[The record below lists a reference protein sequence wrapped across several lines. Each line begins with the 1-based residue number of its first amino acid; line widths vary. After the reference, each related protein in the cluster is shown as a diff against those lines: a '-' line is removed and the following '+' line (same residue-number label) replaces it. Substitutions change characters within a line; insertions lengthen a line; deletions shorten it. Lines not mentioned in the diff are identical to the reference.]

1 MIREEQNM
9 NNQDE
14 YQELDL
20 ESIMREFHDPS
31 KDFPPQETED
41 VPQAGEEAPDEVSG
55 KAPDETSAHEDTA
68 DVDDVLPAT
77 EEQAPEKPEAEE
89 PISESGKEE
98 SVEDASPEED
108 AGEASDADSS
118 ATVRIDDL
126 SDARTAGDT
135 AESAP
140 EESAA
145 ADDSDH
151 TESLSDQPKRE
162 PIPFSPRERLRELKA
177 KLIAGPEK
185 RYYELEEIG
194 VGRLQIAIVLNFV
207 LVVLCA
213 FGAVLYAMG
222 AVPGNRMRL
231 LAFSQ
236 VLAMLISAML
246 GSHALL
252 DGLGEIFHGRFS
264 LNTLMALTFLA
275 CCADGVYCLMEL
287 RIPCCAAFCLEMTMA
302 LWARYHRR
310 STEMAQMDTLRKAV
324 TLNSVVKSPDYYN
337 KKPGILRGQGDVE
350 DFMDTYSK
358 SSGPE
363 KLQCVYAFVSLI
375 VCLGISTLAGLL
387 HGPSMAIQILSTS
400 LLVAVPASFFV
411 SLTRPAAL
419 LERRLHMV
427 GSLICGWSG
436 VKKLC
441 GKAVIPLRDEDLFP
455 EGSAKLNGVK
465 YYGKHTPDE
474 IVSLTFSLISQAG
487 GGLVSVFRTLL
498 ASRGGT
504 EYPVEEFRNYGG
516 GGIGGIIQ
524 GTPVL
529 LGTLDFMQDMDILI
543 PDGTMVNQA
552 VYAAIDG
559 ELSAVVAI
567 SYAKMRSSAAGLVSL
582 TGCRRLTP
590 VMLTQDFML
599 TESFLR
605 SKFSVR
611 TRKMIFPDQ
620 QTRDA
625 LSSIAA
631 DPEADVLA
639 LTTRQD
645 LASYIYVVTGS
656 GALQIASRLGTAIHL
671 LGGILGML
679 IMLVIAYLGSAQLL
693 TPINIF
699 LYQLV
704 WMVPGLLITE
714 WTRSV

>member
-1 MIREEQNM
+1 MD
-9 NNQDE
+9 NQDE
-14 YQELDL
+14 LQELDL
-20 ESIMREFHDPS
+20 EAIMREFHDPS
-31 KDFPPQETED
+31 KDLPP
-41 VPQAGEEAPDEVSG
+41 EE
-55 KAPDETSAHEDTA
+55 
-68 DVDDVLPAT
+68 
-77 EEQAPEKPEAEE
+77 PEAEE
-89 PISESGKEE
+89 STEAAEE
-98 SVEDASPEED
+98 APAEALADAGAEDVPAAPEVPEDETPVPDSMEELDIGQISPEED
-108 AGEASDADSS
+108 AGEEAAADPT
-118 ATVRIDDL
+118 ATVRIDDI
-126 SDARTAGDT
+126 SDVHAEAAEDSAAGEEPA
-135 AESAP
+135 AEDGSENP
-140 EESAA
+140 EESPA
-145 ADDSDH
+145 
-151 TESLSDQPKRE
+151 QPEKE
-162 PIPFSPRERLRELKA
+162 PIPFSPRAHLRELKT

-194 VGRLQIAIVLNFV
+194 IGKLQIAILLNLA
-207 LVVLCA
+207 LVALCA
-213 FGAVLYAMG
+213 LGAVLYAMG
-222 AVPGNRMRL
+222 AVPGNRMRF

-236 VLAMLISAML
+236 VLAMLISALL
-246 GSHALL
+246 GSNALL
-252 DGLGEIFHGRFS
+252 DGLGDIFHGKFT

-275 CCADGVYCLMEL
+275 CCADAVYCLIEL

-324 TLNSVVKSPDYYN
+324 NLGSIVKSPDYYN
-337 KKPGILRGQGDVE
+337 KRPGILRGQGDVE
-350 DFMDTYSK
+350 DFMDTYNK

-363 KLQCVYAFVSLI
+363 KLQCVYAFISLI
-375 VCLGISTLAGLL
+375 ASLGISTLAGLL
-387 HGPSMAIQILSTS
+387 HGPSMAVQILSTS

-427 GSLICGWSG
+427 GSVICGWQG

-465 YYGKHTPDE
+465 FYGEHTPDE
-474 IVSLTFSLISQAG
+474 IVSFTTSLIVEAG
-487 GGLVSVFRTLL
+487 GGLVNVFRTLL
-498 ASRGGT
+498 TSRGGR
-504 EYPVEEFRNYGG
+504 EYPVEEFRNYGS

-524 GTPVL
+524 GEPVL
-529 LGTLDFMQDMDILI
+529 LGTLDFMQDMGVHI

-582 TGCRRLTP
+582 TVSRRLTP
-590 VMLTQDFML
+590 VMLTRDFML

-605 SKFSVR
+605 SKFSVS
-611 TRKMIFPDQ
+611 TRRMVFPDQ
-620 QTRDA
+620 QTRDTLTA
-625 LSSIAA
+625 IQA

-645 LASYIYVVTGS
+645 LASYIYTITGS
-656 GALQIASRLGTAIHL
+656 GALRTASRLGATVHL
-671 LGGILGML
+671 LGGIVGIA
-679 IMLVIAYLGSAQLL
+679 IMLVIAYLGSTQLL
-693 TPINIF
+693 TPINIL

>member
-1 MIREEQNM
+1 MD
-9 NNQDE
+9 NQDE
-14 YQELDL
+14 LQELDL
-20 ESIMREFHDPS
+20 EAIMREFHDPS
-31 KDFPPQETED
+31 KD
-41 VPQAGEEAPDEVSG
+41 
-55 KAPDETSAHEDTA
+55 
-68 DVDDVLPAT
+68 LP
-77 EEQAPEKPEAEE
+77 PEKPEAEE
-89 PISESGKEE
+89 STEAVEE
-98 SVEDASPEED
+98 APAEALADAGAEDVPAAPEVPEDETPVPDSMEELDIGQILPEED
-108 AGEASDADSS
+108 AGEEAAADPT
-118 ATVRIDDL
+118 ATVRIDDI
-126 SDARTAGDT
+126 SDVHAEAAEDSAAGEEPA
-135 AESAP
+135 AEDGSENP
-140 EESAA
+140 EEPPA
-145 ADDSDH
+145 
-151 TESLSDQPKRE
+151 QPEKE
-162 PIPFSPRERLRELKA
+162 PIPFSPRAHLRELKT

-194 VGRLQIAIVLNFV
+194 IGKLQIAILLNLA
-207 LVVLCA
+207 LVALCA
-213 FGAVLYAMG
+213 LGAVLYAMG
-222 AVPGNRMRL
+222 AVPGNRMRF

-236 VLAMLISAML
+236 VLAMLISALL
-246 GSHALL
+246 GSNALL
-252 DGLGEIFHGRFS
+252 DGLGDIFHGKFT

-275 CCADGVYCLMEL
+275 CCADAVYCLIEL

-324 TLNSVVKSPDYYN
+324 NLGSIVKSPDYYN
-337 KKPGILRGQGDVE
+337 KRPGILRGQGDVE
-350 DFMDTYSK
+350 DFMDTYNK

-363 KLQCVYAFVSLI
+363 KLQCVYAFISLI
-375 VCLGISTLAGLL
+375 ASLGISTLAGLL
-387 HGPSMAIQILSTS
+387 HGPSMAVQILSTS

-427 GSLICGWSG
+427 GSVICGWQG

-465 YYGKHTPDE
+465 FYGEHTPDE
-474 IVSLTFSLISQAG
+474 IVSFTTSLIVEAG
-487 GGLVSVFRTLL
+487 GGLVNVFRTLL
-498 ASRGGT
+498 TSRGGR
-504 EYPVEEFRNYGG
+504 EYPVEEFRNYGS

-524 GTPVL
+524 GEPVL
-529 LGTLDFMQDMDILI
+529 LGTLDFMQDMGVHI

-582 TGCRRLTP
+582 TVSRRLTP
-590 VMLTQDFML
+590 VMLTRDFML

-605 SKFSVR
+605 SKFSVS
-611 TRKMIFPDQ
+611 TRRMVFPDQ
-620 QTRDA
+620 QTRDTLTA
-625 LSSIAA
+625 IQA

-645 LASYIYVVTGS
+645 LASYIYTITGS
-656 GALQIASRLGTAIHL
+656 GALRTASRLGATVHL
-671 LGGILGML
+671 LGGIVGIA
-679 IMLVIAYLGSAQLL
+679 IMLVIAYLGSTQLL
-693 TPINIF
+693 TPINIL

>member
-1 MIREEQNM
+1 MTREGKNM
-9 NNQDE
+9 DNQDE
-14 YQELDL
+14 LQELDL
-20 ESIMREFHDPS
+20 EAIMREFHDPS
-31 KDFPPQETED
+31 KDRPPEEPEASESTEAAEEAPAEALADAGAED
-41 VPQAGEEAPDEVSG
+41 VPAAPEV
-55 KAPDETSAHEDTA
+55 PEDETPVPDSM
-68 DVDDVLPAT
+68 
-77 EEQAPEKPEAEE
+77 EELDIGQ
-89 PISESGKEE
+89 I
-98 SVEDASPEED
+98 SPEED
-108 AGEASDADSS
+108 AGEEAAADPT
-118 ATVRIDDL
+118 ATVRIDDI
-126 SDARTAGDT
+126 SDVHAEAAEDSAAGEEPA
-135 AESAP
+135 AEDGSENP
-140 EESAA
+140 EEPPA
-145 ADDSDH
+145 
-151 TESLSDQPKRE
+151 QPEKE
-162 PIPFSPRERLRELKA
+162 PIPFSPRAHLRELKT

-185 RYYELEEIG
+185 RYYELEEVGIG
-194 VGRLQIAIVLNFV
+194 KLQIAILLNLA
-207 LVVLCA
+207 LVALCA
-213 FGAVLYAMG
+213 LGAVLYAMG
-222 AVPGNRMRL
+222 AVPGNRMRF

-236 VLAMLISAML
+236 VLAMLISALL
-246 GSHALL
+246 GSNALL
-252 DGLGEIFHGRFS
+252 DGLSDIFHGKFT

-275 CCADGVYCLMEL
+275 CCADAVYCLMEL

-324 TLNSVVKSPDYYN
+324 NLGSIVKSPDYY
-337 KKPGILRGQGDVE
+337 KKRPGILRGQGDVE
-350 DFMDTYSK
+350 DFMDTYNK

-363 KLQCVYAFVSLI
+363 KLQCVYAFISLI
-375 VCLGISTLAGLL
+375 ASLGISTLAGLL
-387 HGPSMAIQILSTS
+387 HGPSMAVQILSTS

-427 GSLICGWSG
+427 GSVICGWQG

-465 YYGKHTPDE
+465 FYGEHTPDE
-474 IVSLTFSLISQAG
+474 IVSFTTSLIVEAG
-487 GGLVSVFRTLL
+487 GGLVNVFRTLL
-498 ASRGGT
+498 TSRGGR
-504 EYPVEEFRNYGG
+504 EYPVEEFRNYGS

-524 GTPVL
+524 GEPVL
-529 LGTLDFMQDMDILI
+529 LGTLDFMQDMGVHI

-582 TGCRRLTP
+582 TVSRRLTP
-590 VMLTQDFML
+590 VMLTRDFML

-605 SKFSVR
+605 SKFSVS
-611 TRKMIFPDQ
+611 TRRMVFPDQ
-620 QTRDA
+620 QTRDTLTA
-625 LSSIAA
+625 IQA

-645 LASYIYVVTGS
+645 LASYIYTITGS
-656 GALQIASRLGTAIHL
+656 GALRTASRLGATVHL
-671 LGGILGML
+671 LGGIVGIA
-679 IMLVIAYLGSAQLL
+679 IMLVIAYLGSTQLL
-693 TPINIF
+693 TPINIL

>member
-1 MIREEQNM
+1 MD
-9 NNQDE
+9 NQDE
-14 YQELDL
+14 LQELDL
-20 ESIMREFHDPS
+20 EAIMREFHDPS
-31 KDFPPQETED
+31 KDLPP
-41 VPQAGEEAPDEVSG
+41 EE
-55 KAPDETSAHEDTA
+55 
-68 DVDDVLPAT
+68 
-77 EEQAPEKPEAEE
+77 PEAEE
-89 PISESGKEE
+89 STEAAEE
-98 SVEDASPEED
+98 APAEALADAGAEDVPAAPEVPEDETPVPDSMEELDIGQIFPEED
-108 AGEASDADSS
+108 AGEEAAADPT
-118 ATVRIDDL
+118 ATVRIDDI
-126 SDARTAGDT
+126 SDVHAEAAEDSAAGEEPA
-135 AESAP
+135 AEDGSENP
-140 EESAA
+140 EEPPA
-145 ADDSDH
+145 
-151 TESLSDQPKRE
+151 QPEKE
-162 PIPFSPRERLRELKA
+162 PIPFSPRAHLRELKT

-185 RYYELEEIG
+185 RYYELEEVGIG
-194 VGRLQIAIVLNFV
+194 KLQIAILLNLA
-207 LVVLCA
+207 LVALCA
-213 FGAVLYAMG
+213 LGAVLYAMG
-222 AVPGNRMRL
+222 AVPGNRMRF

-236 VLAMLISAML
+236 VLAMLISALL
-246 GSHALL
+246 GSNALL
-252 DGLGEIFHGRFS
+252 DGLGDIFHGKFT

-275 CCADGVYCLMEL
+275 CCADAVYCLIEL

-324 TLNSVVKSPDYYN
+324 NLGSIVKSPDYYN
-337 KKPGILRGQGDVE
+337 KRPGILRGQGDVE
-350 DFMDTYSK
+350 DFMDTYNK

-363 KLQCVYAFVSLI
+363 KLQCVYAFISLI
-375 VCLGISTLAGLL
+375 ASLGISTLAGLL
-387 HGPSMAIQILSTS
+387 HGPSMAVQILSTS

-427 GSLICGWSG
+427 GSVICGWQG

-465 YYGKHTPDE
+465 FYGEHTPDE
-474 IVSLTFSLISQAG
+474 IVSFTTSLIVEAG
-487 GGLVSVFRTLL
+487 GGLVNVFRTLL
-498 ASRGGT
+498 TSRGGR
-504 EYPVEEFRNYGG
+504 EYPVEEFRNYGS

-524 GTPVL
+524 GEPVL
-529 LGTLDFMQDMDILI
+529 LGTLDFMQDMGVHI

-582 TGCRRLTP
+582 TVSRRLTP
-590 VMLTQDFML
+590 VMLTRDFML

-605 SKFSVR
+605 SKFSVS
-611 TRKMIFPDQ
+611 TRRMVFPDQ
-620 QTRDA
+620 QTRDTLTA
-625 LSSIAA
+625 IQA

-645 LASYIYVVTGS
+645 LASYIYTITGS
-656 GALQIASRLGTAIHL
+656 GALRTASRLGATVHL
-671 LGGILGML
+671 LGGIVGIA
-679 IMLVIAYLGSAQLL
+679 IMLVIAYLGSTQLL
-693 TPINIF
+693 TPINIL

>member
-1 MIREEQNM
+1 MD
-9 NNQDE
+9 NQDE
-14 YQELDL
+14 LQELDL
-20 ESIMREFHDPS
+20 EAIMREFHDPS
-31 KDFPPQETED
+31 KDLPPEEPEMAPED
-41 VPQAGEEAPDEVSG
+41 GEEAAEEAPAEAPEDTEPADIPAITEEPEDETPVPDSMEELNIG
-55 KAPDETSAHEDTA
+55 QIFLEEDTGEDAAPD
-68 DVDDVLPAT
+68 PA
-77 EEQAPEKPEAEE
+77 
-89 PISESGKEE
+89 
-98 SVEDASPEED
+98 
-108 AGEASDADSS
+108 
-118 ATVRIDDL
+118 ATVRIDEL
-126 SDARTAGDT
+126 SDTL
-135 AESAP
+135 
-140 EESAA
+140 EESTADAA
-145 ADDSDH
+145 ENGLEEPAAEDGSED
-151 TESLSDQPKRE
+151 TEETSAQPEKE
-162 PIPFSPRERLRELKA
+162 PIPFSPRARLRELKT

-185 RYYELEEIG
+185 RYYELEELG
-194 VGRLQIAIVLNFV
+194 VGKLQIAILLNLA
-207 LVVLCA
+207 LVALCA
-213 FGAVLYAMG
+213 GGAVLYAMG
-222 AVPGNRMRL
+222 AVPGNRMRF

-236 VLAMLISAML
+236 VLAMLVSALL
-246 GSHALL
+246 GSNALL
-252 DGLGEIFHGRFS
+252 DGLGDIFHGKFT
-264 LNTLMALTFLA
+264 LNTLMALTFFA
-275 CCADGVYCLMEL
+275 CCADAVYCLMEL

-324 TLNSVVKSPDYYN
+324 NLGSIVKSPDYYN
-337 KKPGILRGQGDVE
+337 KRPGILRGQGDVE
-350 DFMDTYSK
+350 DFMDTYNK

-363 KLQCVYAFVSLI
+363 KLQCVYAFISLI
-375 VCLGISTLAGLL
+375 ASLGISTLAGLL
-387 HGPSMAIQILSTS
+387 HGPSMAVQILSTS
-400 LLVAVPASFFV
+400 LLVAVPASFFI

-427 GSLICGWSG
+427 GSVICGWQG

-465 YYGKHTPDE
+465 FYGERTPDE
-474 IVSLTFSLISQAG
+474 IVSFTTSLIVEAG
-487 GGLVSVFRTLL
+487 GGLVNVFRTLL
-498 ASRGGT
+498 ASRGGR
-504 EYPVEEFRNYGG
+504 EYPVEEFRNYGD

-524 GTPVL
+524 GEPVL
-529 LGTLDFMQDMDILI
+529 LGTLDFMQDMGVHI

-590 VMLTQDFML
+590 VMLTRDFML

-611 TRKMIFPDQ
+611 TRKMVFPDQ

-625 LSSIAA
+625 LAAIQA

-645 LASYIYVVTGS
+645 LASYIYAITGS
-656 GALQIASRLGTAIHL
+656 SALRTASRLGVAIHL
-671 LGGILGML
+671 LGGIVGIA
-679 IMLVIAYLGSAQLL
+679 IMLVIAYLGSTQLL
-693 TPINIF
+693 TPINIL

-704 WMVPGLLITE
+704 WMIPGLLITE

>member
-1 MIREEQNM
+1 MD
-9 NNQDE
+9 NQDE
-14 YQELDL
+14 LQELDL
-20 ESIMREFHDPS
+20 EAIMREFHDPS
-31 KDFPPQETED
+31 KD
-41 VPQAGEEAPDEVSG
+41 
-55 KAPDETSAHEDTA
+55 
-68 DVDDVLPAT
+68 LP
-77 EEQAPEKPEAEE
+77 PEKPEAEE
-89 PISESGKEE
+89 STEAAEE
-98 SVEDASPEED
+98 APAEALADAGAEDVPAAPEVPEDETPVPDSMEELDIGQILPEED
-108 AGEASDADSS
+108 AGEEAAADPT
-118 ATVRIDDL
+118 ATVRIDDI
-126 SDARTAGDT
+126 SDVHAEAAEDSAAGEEPA
-135 AESAP
+135 AEDGSENP
-140 EESAA
+140 EEPPA
-145 ADDSDH
+145 
-151 TESLSDQPKRE
+151 QPEKE
-162 PIPFSPRERLRELKA
+162 PIPFSPRAHLRELKT

-194 VGRLQIAIVLNFV
+194 IGKLQIAILLNLA
-207 LVVLCA
+207 LVALCA
-213 FGAVLYAMG
+213 LGAVLYAMG
-222 AVPGNRMRL
+222 AVPGNRMRF

-236 VLAMLISAML
+236 VLAMLISALL
-246 GSHALL
+246 GSNALL
-252 DGLGEIFHGRFS
+252 DGLGDIFHGKFT

-275 CCADGVYCLMEL
+275 CCADAVYCLIEL

-324 TLNSVVKSPDYYN
+324 NLGSIVKSPDYYN
-337 KKPGILRGQGDVE
+337 KRPGILRGQGDVE
-350 DFMDTYSK
+350 DFMDTYNK

-363 KLQCVYAFVSLI
+363 KLQCVYAFISLI
-375 VCLGISTLAGLL
+375 ASLGISTLAGLL
-387 HGPSMAIQILSTS
+387 HGPSMAVQILSTS

-427 GSLICGWSG
+427 GSVICGWQG

-465 YYGKHTPDE
+465 FYGEHTPDE
-474 IVSLTFSLISQAG
+474 IVSFTTSLIVEAG
-487 GGLVSVFRTLL
+487 GGLVNVFRTLL
-498 ASRGGT
+498 TSRGGR
-504 EYPVEEFRNYGG
+504 EYPVEEFRNYGS

-524 GTPVL
+524 GEPVL
-529 LGTLDFMQDMDILI
+529 LGTLDFMQDMGVHI

-582 TGCRRLTP
+582 TVSRRLTP
-590 VMLTQDFML
+590 VMLTRDFML

-605 SKFSVR
+605 SKFSVS
-611 TRKMIFPDQ
+611 TRRMVFPDQ
-620 QTRDA
+620 QTRDTLTA
-625 LSSIAA
+625 IQA

-645 LASYIYVVTGS
+645 LASYIYTITGS
-656 GALQIASRLGTAIHL
+656 GALRTASRLGATVHL
-671 LGGILGML
+671 LGGIVGIA
-679 IMLVIAYLGSAQLL
+679 IMLVIAYLGSTQLL
-693 TPINIF
+693 TPINIL

>member
-1 MIREEQNM
+1 MD
-9 NNQDE
+9 NQDE
-14 YQELDL
+14 LQELDL
-20 ESIMREFHDPS
+20 EAIMREFHDPS
-31 KDFPPQETED
+31 KD
-41 VPQAGEEAPDEVSG
+41 
-55 KAPDETSAHEDTA
+55 
-68 DVDDVLPAT
+68 LP
-77 EEQAPEKPEAEE
+77 PEKPEAEE
-89 PISESGKEE
+89 STEAAEE
-98 SVEDASPEED
+98 APAEALADAGAEDVPAAPEVPEDETPVPDSMEELDIGQISPEED
-108 AGEASDADSS
+108 AGEEAAADPT
-118 ATVRIDDL
+118 ATVRIDDI
-126 SDARTAGDT
+126 SDVHAEAAEDSAAGEEPA
-135 AESAP
+135 AEDGSENP
-140 EESAA
+140 EESPA
-145 ADDSDH
+145 
-151 TESLSDQPKRE
+151 QPEKE
-162 PIPFSPRERLRELKA
+162 PIPFSPRARLRELKT

-194 VGRLQIAIVLNFV
+194 IGKLQIAILLNLA
-207 LVVLCA
+207 LVALCA
-213 FGAVLYAMG
+213 LGAVLYAMG
-222 AVPGNRMRL
+222 AVPGNRMRF

-236 VLAMLISAML
+236 VLAMLISALL
-246 GSHALL
+246 GSNALL
-252 DGLGEIFHGRFS
+252 DGLGDIFHGKFT

-275 CCADGVYCLMEL
+275 CCADAVYCLMEL

-324 TLNSVVKSPDYYN
+324 NLGSIVKSPDYY
-337 KKPGILRGQGDVE
+337 KKRPGILRGQGDVE
-350 DFMDTYSK
+350 DFMDTYNK

-363 KLQCVYAFVSLI
+363 KLQCVYAFISLI
-375 VCLGISTLAGLL
+375 ASLGISTLAGLL
-387 HGPSMAIQILSTS
+387 HGPSMAVQILSTS

-427 GSLICGWSG
+427 GSVICGWQG

-465 YYGKHTPDE
+465 FYGEHTPDE
-474 IVSLTFSLISQAG
+474 IVSFTTSLIVEAG
-487 GGLVSVFRTLL
+487 GGLVNVFRTLL
-498 ASRGGT
+498 TSRGGR
-504 EYPVEEFRNYGG
+504 EYPVEEFRNYGS

-524 GTPVL
+524 GEPVL
-529 LGTLDFMQDMDILI
+529 LGTLDFMQDMGVHI

-582 TGCRRLTP
+582 TVSRRLTP
-590 VMLTQDFML
+590 VMLTRDFML

-605 SKFSVR
+605 SKFSVS
-611 TRKMIFPDQ
+611 TRRMVFPDQ
-620 QTRDA
+620 QTRDTLTA
-625 LSSIAA
+625 IQA

-645 LASYIYVVTGS
+645 LASYIYTITGS
-656 GALQIASRLGTAIHL
+656 GALRTASRLGATVHL
-671 LGGILGML
+671 LGGIVGIA
-679 IMLVIAYLGSAQLL
+679 IMLVIAYLGSTQLL
-693 TPINIF
+693 TPINIL

>member
-1 MIREEQNM
+1 MD
-9 NNQDE
+9 NQDE
-14 YQELDL
+14 LQELDL
-20 ESIMREFHDPS
+20 EAIMREFHDPS
-31 KDFPPQETED
+31 KDLPP
-41 VPQAGEEAPDEVSG
+41 EE
-55 KAPDETSAHEDTA
+55 
-68 DVDDVLPAT
+68 
-77 EEQAPEKPEAEE
+77 PEAEE
-89 PISESGKEE
+89 STEAAEE
-98 SVEDASPEED
+98 APAEALADAGAEDVPAAPEVPEDETPVPDSMEELDIGQIFPEED
-108 AGEASDADSS
+108 AGEEAAADPT
-118 ATVRIDDL
+118 ATVRIDDI
-126 SDARTAGDT
+126 SDVHAEAAEDSAAGEEPA
-135 AESAP
+135 AEDGSENP
-140 EESAA
+140 EESPA
-145 ADDSDH
+145 
-151 TESLSDQPKRE
+151 QPEKE
-162 PIPFSPRERLRELKA
+162 PIPFSPRARLRELKT

-194 VGRLQIAIVLNFV
+194 IGKLQIAILLNLA
-207 LVVLCA
+207 LVALCA
-213 FGAVLYAMG
+213 LGAVLYAMG
-222 AVPGNRMRL
+222 AVPGNRMRF

-236 VLAMLISAML
+236 VLAMLISALL
-246 GSHALL
+246 GSNALL
-252 DGLGEIFHGRFS
+252 DGLGDIFHGKFT

-275 CCADGVYCLMEL
+275 CCADAVYCLMEL

-324 TLNSVVKSPDYYN
+324 NLGSIVKSPDYY
-337 KKPGILRGQGDVE
+337 KKRPGILRGQGDVE
-350 DFMDTYSK
+350 DFMDTYNK

-363 KLQCVYAFVSLI
+363 KLQCVYAFISLI
-375 VCLGISTLAGLL
+375 ASLGISTLAGLL
-387 HGPSMAIQILSTS
+387 HGPSMAVQILSTS

-427 GSLICGWSG
+427 GSVICGWQG

-465 YYGKHTPDE
+465 FYGEHTPDE
-474 IVSLTFSLISQAG
+474 IVSFTTSLIVEAG
-487 GGLVSVFRTLL
+487 GGLVNVFRTLL
-498 ASRGGT
+498 TSRGGR
-504 EYPVEEFRNYGG
+504 EYPVEEFRNYGS

-524 GTPVL
+524 GEPVL
-529 LGTLDFMQDMDILI
+529 LGTLDFMQDMGVHI

-582 TGCRRLTP
+582 TVSRRLTP
-590 VMLTQDFML
+590 VMLTRDFML

-605 SKFSVR
+605 SKFSVS
-611 TRKMIFPDQ
+611 TRRMVFPDQ
-620 QTRDA
+620 QTRDTLTA
-625 LSSIAA
+625 IQA

-645 LASYIYVVTGS
+645 LASYIYTITGS
-656 GALQIASRLGTAIHL
+656 GALRTASRLGATVHL
-671 LGGILGML
+671 LGGIVGIA
-679 IMLVIAYLGSAQLL
+679 IMLVIAYLGSTQLL
-693 TPINIF
+693 TPINIL

>member
-1 MIREEQNM
+1 MTREGKNM
-9 NNQDE
+9 DNQDE
-14 YQELDL
+14 LQELDL
-20 ESIMREFHDPS
+20 EAIMREFHDPS
-31 KDFPPQETED
+31 KDLPPEEPEAAESTEAAEEAPAEALADAGAED
-41 VPQAGEEAPDEVSG
+41 VPAAPEV
-55 KAPDETSAHEDTA
+55 PEDETPVPDSM
-68 DVDDVLPAT
+68 
-77 EEQAPEKPEAEE
+77 EELDIGQ
-89 PISESGKEE
+89 IF
-98 SVEDASPEED
+98 PEED
-108 AGEASDADSS
+108 AGEEAAADPT
-118 ATVRIDDL
+118 ATVRIDDI
-126 SDARTAGDT
+126 SDVHAEAAEDSAAGEEPA
-135 AESAP
+135 AEDGSENP
-140 EESAA
+140 EEPPA
-145 ADDSDH
+145 
-151 TESLSDQPKRE
+151 QPEKE
-162 PIPFSPRERLRELKA
+162 PIPFSPRAHLRELKT

-194 VGRLQIAIVLNFV
+194 IGKLQIAILLNLA
-207 LVVLCA
+207 LVALCA
-213 FGAVLYAMG
+213 LGAVLYAMG
-222 AVPGNRMRL
+222 AVPGNRMRF

-236 VLAMLISAML
+236 VLAMLISALL
-246 GSHALL
+246 GSNALL
-252 DGLGEIFHGRFS
+252 DGLGDIFHGKFT

-275 CCADGVYCLMEL
+275 CCADAVYCLMEL

-324 TLNSVVKSPDYYN
+324 NLGSIVKSPDYY
-337 KKPGILRGQGDVE
+337 KKRPGILRGQGDVE
-350 DFMDTYSK
+350 DFMDTYNK

-363 KLQCVYAFVSLI
+363 KLQCVYAFISLI
-375 VCLGISTLAGLL
+375 ASLGISTLAGLL
-387 HGPSMAIQILSTS
+387 HGPSMAVQILSTS

-427 GSLICGWSG
+427 GSVICGWQG

-465 YYGKHTPDE
+465 FYGEHTPDE
-474 IVSLTFSLISQAG
+474 IVSFTTSLIVEAG
-487 GGLVSVFRTLL
+487 GGLVNVFRTLL
-498 ASRGGT
+498 TSRGGR
-504 EYPVEEFRNYGG
+504 EYPVEEFRNYGS

-524 GTPVL
+524 GEPVL
-529 LGTLDFMQDMDILI
+529 LGTLDFMQDMGVHV

-582 TGCRRLTP
+582 SGCRRLTP
-590 VMLTQDFML
+590 VMLTRDFML
-599 TESFLR
+599 TETFLR
-605 SKFSVR
+605 SKFSVN
-611 TRKMIFPDQ
+611 TRKMVFPDQ

-625 LSSIAA
+625 LGAVSA

-645 LASYIYVVTGS
+645 LAAFVYAVTGS
-656 GALQIASRLGTAIHL
+656 GSLRTASRLGVAIHL
-671 LGGILGML
+671 LGGIVGLV
-679 IMLVIAYLGSAQLL
+679 IMAAIAYLGSTQLL

-704 WMVPGLLITE
+704 WMIPGLLITE

>member
-1 MIREEQNM
+1 MD
-9 NNQDE
+9 NQDE
-14 YQELDL
+14 LQELDL
-20 ESIMREFHDPS
+20 EAIMREFHDPS
-31 KDFPPQETED
+31 KD
-41 VPQAGEEAPDEVSG
+41 
-55 KAPDETSAHEDTA
+55 
-68 DVDDVLPAT
+68 LP
-77 EEQAPEKPEAEE
+77 PEKPEAEE
-89 PISESGKEE
+89 STEAAEEAPAEALADAGAEDVPAAPEVPEDETPVPDSMKEL
-98 SVEDASPEED
+98 DIGQISPEED
-108 AGEASDADSS
+108 AGEEAAADPT
-118 ATVRIDDL
+118 ATVRIDDI
-126 SDARTAGDT
+126 SDVHAEAAEDSAAGEEPA
-135 AESAP
+135 AEDGSENP
-140 EESAA
+140 EEPPA
-145 ADDSDH
+145 
-151 TESLSDQPKRE
+151 QPEKE
-162 PIPFSPRERLRELKA
+162 PIPFSPRAHLRELKT

-194 VGRLQIAIVLNFV
+194 IGKLQIAILLNLA
-207 LVVLCA
+207 LVALCA
-213 FGAVLYAMG
+213 LGAVLYAMG
-222 AVPGNRMRL
+222 AVPGNRMRF

-236 VLAMLISAML
+236 VLAMLISALL
-246 GSHALL
+246 GSNALL
-252 DGLGEIFHGRFS
+252 DGLGDIFHGKFT

-275 CCADGVYCLMEL
+275 CCADAVYCLIEL

-324 TLNSVVKSPDYYN
+324 NLGSIVKSPDYYN
-337 KKPGILRGQGDVE
+337 KRPGILRGQGDVE
-350 DFMDTYSK
+350 DFMDTYNK

-363 KLQCVYAFVSLI
+363 KLQCVYAFISLI
-375 VCLGISTLAGLL
+375 ASLGISTLAGLL
-387 HGPSMAIQILSTS
+387 HGPSMAVQILSTS

-427 GSLICGWSG
+427 GSVICGWQG

-465 YYGKHTPDE
+465 FYGEHTPDE
-474 IVSLTFSLISQAG
+474 IVSFTTSLIVEAG
-487 GGLVSVFRTLL
+487 GGLVNVFRTLL
-498 ASRGGT
+498 TSRGGR
-504 EYPVEEFRNYGG
+504 EYPVEEFRNYGS

-524 GTPVL
+524 GEPVL
-529 LGTLDFMQDMDILI
+529 LGTLDFMQDMGVHI

-582 TGCRRLTP
+582 TVSRRLTP
-590 VMLTQDFML
+590 VMLTRDFML

-605 SKFSVR
+605 SKFSVS
-611 TRKMIFPDQ
+611 TRRMVFPDQ
-620 QTRDA
+620 QTRDTLTA
-625 LSSIAA
+625 IQA

-645 LASYIYVVTGS
+645 LASYIYTITGS
-656 GALQIASRLGTAIHL
+656 GALRTASRLGATVHL
-671 LGGILGML
+671 LGGIVGIA
-679 IMLVIAYLGSAQLL
+679 IMLVIAYLGSTQLL
-693 TPINIF
+693 TPINIL

>member
-1 MIREEQNM
+1 MD
-9 NNQDE
+9 NQDE
-14 YQELDL
+14 LQELDL
-20 ESIMREFHDPS
+20 EAIMREFHDPS
-31 KDFPPQETED
+31 KDLPPEEPEMAPED
-41 VPQAGEEAPDEVSG
+41 GEEAAEEAPAEAPEDTEPADIPAITEEPEDETPVPDSMEELNIG
-55 KAPDETSAHEDTA
+55 QIFLEEDTGEDAAPD
-68 DVDDVLPAT
+68 PA
-77 EEQAPEKPEAEE
+77 
-89 PISESGKEE
+89 
-98 SVEDASPEED
+98 
-108 AGEASDADSS
+108 
-118 ATVRIDDL
+118 ATVRIDEL
-126 SDARTAGDT
+126 SDTL
-135 AESAP
+135 
-140 EESAA
+140 EESTADAA
-145 ADDSDH
+145 ENGLEEPAAEDGSED
-151 TESLSDQPKRE
+151 TEETSAQPEKE
-162 PIPFSPRERLRELKA
+162 PIPFSPRARLRELKT

-185 RYYELEEIG
+185 RYYELEELG
-194 VGRLQIAIVLNFV
+194 VGKLQIAILLNLA
-207 LVVLCA
+207 LVALCA
-213 FGAVLYAMG
+213 GGAVLYAMG
-222 AVPGNRMRL
+222 AVPGNRMRF

-236 VLAMLISAML
+236 VLAMLVSALL
-246 GSHALL
+246 GSNALL
-252 DGLGEIFHGRFS
+252 DGLGDIFHGKFT
-264 LNTLMALTFLA
+264 LNTLMALTFFA
-275 CCADGVYCLMEL
+275 CCADAVYCLMEL

-324 TLNSVVKSPDYYN
+324 NLGSIVKSPDYYN
-337 KKPGILRGQGDVE
+337 KRPGILRGQGDVE
-350 DFMDTYSK
+350 DFMDTYNK

-363 KLQCVYAFVSLI
+363 KLQCVYAFISLI
-375 VCLGISTLAGLL
+375 ASLGISTLAGLL
-387 HGPSMAIQILSTS
+387 HGPSMAVQILSTS
-400 LLVAVPASFFV
+400 LLVAVPASFFI

-427 GSLICGWSG
+427 GSVICGWQG

-465 YYGKHTPDE
+465 FYGERTPDE
-474 IVSLTFSLISQAG
+474 IVSFTTSLIVEAG
-487 GGLVSVFRTLL
+487 GGLVNVFRTLL
-498 ASRGGT
+498 ASRGGR
-504 EYPVEEFRNYGG
+504 EYPVEEFRNYGD

-524 GTPVL
+524 GEPVL
-529 LGTLDFMQDMDILI
+529 LGTLDFMQDMGVHI

-582 TGCRRLTP
+582 TVSRRLTP
-590 VMLTQDFML
+590 VMLTRDFML

-611 TRKMIFPDQ
+611 TRKMVFPDQ

-625 LSSIAA
+625 LAAIQA

-645 LASYIYVVTGS
+645 LASYIYAITGS
-656 GALQIASRLGTAIHL
+656 SALRTASRLGVAIHL
-671 LGGILGML
+671 LGGIVGIA
-679 IMLVIAYLGSAQLL
+679 IMLVIAYLGSTQLL
-693 TPINIF
+693 TPINIL

>member
-1 MIREEQNM
+1 MD
-9 NNQDE
+9 NQDE
-14 YQELDL
+14 LQELDL
-20 ESIMREFHDPS
+20 EAIMREFHDPS
-31 KDFPPQETED
+31 KDLPPEEPEMAPED
-41 VPQAGEEAPDEVSG
+41 GEEAAEEAPAEAPEDTEPADIPAITEEPEDETPVPDSMEELNIG
-55 KAPDETSAHEDTA
+55 QIFLEEDTGEDAAPD
-68 DVDDVLPAT
+68 PA
-77 EEQAPEKPEAEE
+77 
-89 PISESGKEE
+89 
-98 SVEDASPEED
+98 
-108 AGEASDADSS
+108 
-118 ATVRIDDL
+118 ATVRIDEL
-126 SDARTAGDT
+126 SDTLEESTADT
-135 AESAP
+135 AENGSEEPAAEDGSEDTEETSAQP
-140 EESAA
+140 E
-145 ADDSDH
+145 
-151 TESLSDQPKRE
+151 KE
-162 PIPFSPRERLRELKA
+162 PIPFSPRARLRELKT

-185 RYYELEEIG
+185 RYYELEELG
-194 VGRLQIAIVLNFV
+194 VGKLQIAILLNLA
-207 LVVLCA
+207 LVALCA
-213 FGAVLYAMG
+213 GGAVLYAMG
-222 AVPGNRMRL
+222 AVPGNRMRF

-236 VLAMLISAML
+236 VLAMLVSALL
-246 GSHALL
+246 GSNALL
-252 DGLGEIFHGRFS
+252 DGLGDIFHGKFT
-264 LNTLMALTFLA
+264 LNTLMALTFFA
-275 CCADGVYCLMEL
+275 CCADAVYCLMEL

-324 TLNSVVKSPDYYN
+324 NLGSIVKSPDYYN
-337 KKPGILRGQGDVE
+337 KRPGILRGQGDVE
-350 DFMDTYSK
+350 DFMDTYNK

-363 KLQCVYAFVSLI
+363 KLQCVYAFISLI
-375 VCLGISTLAGLL
+375 ASLGISTLAGLL
-387 HGPSMAIQILSTS
+387 HGPSMAVQILSTS
-400 LLVAVPASFFV
+400 LLVAVPASFFI

-427 GSLICGWSG
+427 GSVICGWQG

-465 YYGKHTPDE
+465 FYGERTPDE
-474 IVSLTFSLISQAG
+474 IVSFTTSLIVEAG
-487 GGLVSVFRTLL
+487 GGLVNVFRTLL
-498 ASRGGT
+498 ASRGGR
-504 EYPVEEFRNYGG
+504 EYPVEEFRNYGD

-524 GTPVL
+524 GEPVL
-529 LGTLDFMQDMDILI
+529 LGTLDFMQDMGVHI

-582 TGCRRLTP
+582 TVSRRLTP
-590 VMLTQDFML
+590 VMLTRDFML

-611 TRKMIFPDQ
+611 TRKMVFPDQ

-625 LSSIAA
+625 LAAIQA

-645 LASYIYVVTGS
+645 LASYVYAVTGAGS
-656 GALQIASRLGTAIHL
+656 LRTASRLGVAVHL
-671 LGGILGML
+671 LGGIVGIA
-679 IMLVIAYLGSAQLL
+679 IMLVVAYLGSTQLL
-693 TPINIF
+693 TPINIL

>member
-1 MIREEQNM
+1 MD
-9 NNQDE
+9 NQDE
-14 YQELDL
+14 LQELDL
-20 ESIMREFHDPS
+20 EAIMREFHDPS
-31 KDFPPQETED
+31 KDLPP
-41 VPQAGEEAPDEVSG
+41 EE
-55 KAPDETSAHEDTA
+55 
-68 DVDDVLPAT
+68 
-77 EEQAPEKPEAEE
+77 PEAEE
-89 PISESGKEE
+89 STEAAEE
-98 SVEDASPEED
+98 APAEALADAGAEDVPAAPEVPEDETPVPDSTEELDIGQIFPEED
-108 AGEASDADSS
+108 AGEEAAADPT
-118 ATVRIDDL
+118 ATVRIDDI
-126 SDARTAGDT
+126 SDVHAEAAEDSAAGEEPA
-135 AESAP
+135 AEDGSENP
-140 EESAA
+140 EEPPA
-145 ADDSDH
+145 
-151 TESLSDQPKRE
+151 QPEKE
-162 PIPFSPRERLRELKA
+162 PIPFSPRAHLRELKT

-185 RYYELEEIG
+185 RYYELEEVGIG
-194 VGRLQIAIVLNFV
+194 KLQIAILLNLA
-207 LVVLCA
+207 LVALCA
-213 FGAVLYAMG
+213 LGAVLYAMG
-222 AVPGNRMRL
+222 AVPGNRMRF

-236 VLAMLISAML
+236 VLAMLISALL
-246 GSHALL
+246 GSNALL
-252 DGLGEIFHGRFS
+252 DGLGDICHGKFT

-275 CCADGVYCLMEL
+275 CCADAVYCLIEL

-324 TLNSVVKSPDYYN
+324 NLGSIVKSPDYYN
-337 KKPGILRGQGDVE
+337 KRPGILRGQGDVE
-350 DFMDTYSK
+350 DFMDTYNK

-363 KLQCVYAFVSLI
+363 KLQCVYAFISLI
-375 VCLGISTLAGLL
+375 ASLGISTLAGLL
-387 HGPSMAIQILSTS
+387 HGPSMAVQILSTS

-427 GSLICGWSG
+427 GSVICGWQG

-465 YYGKHTPDE
+465 FYGEHTPDE
-474 IVSLTFSLISQAG
+474 IVSFTTSLIVEAG
-487 GGLVSVFRTLL
+487 GGLVNVFRTLL
-498 ASRGGT
+498 TSRGGR
-504 EYPVEEFRNYGG
+504 EYPVEEFRNYGS

-524 GTPVL
+524 GEPVL
-529 LGTLDFMQDMDILI
+529 LGTLDFMQDMGVHI

-582 TGCRRLTP
+582 TVSRRLTP
-590 VMLTQDFML
+590 VMLTRDFML

-605 SKFSVR
+605 SKFSVS
-611 TRKMIFPDQ
+611 TRRMVFPDQ
-620 QTRDA
+620 QTRDTLTA
-625 LSSIAA
+625 IQA

-645 LASYIYVVTGS
+645 LASYIYTITGS
-656 GALQIASRLGTAIHL
+656 GALRTASRLGATVHL
-671 LGGILGML
+671 LGGIVGIA
-679 IMLVIAYLGSAQLL
+679 IMLVIAYLGSTQLL
-693 TPINIF
+693 TPINIL

>member
-1 MIREEQNM
+1 MD
-9 NNQDE
+9 NQDE
-14 YQELDL
+14 LQELDL
-20 ESIMREFHDPS
+20 EAIMREFHDPS
-31 KDFPPQETED
+31 KDLPPEEPEASESTEAAEEAPAEALADAGAED
-41 VPQAGEEAPDEVSG
+41 VPAAPEV
-55 KAPDETSAHEDTA
+55 PEDETPVPDSM
-68 DVDDVLPAT
+68 
-77 EEQAPEKPEAEE
+77 EELDIGQ
-89 PISESGKEE
+89 IL
-98 SVEDASPEED
+98 PEED
-108 AGEASDADSS
+108 AGEEAAADPT
-118 ATVRIDDL
+118 ATVRIDDI
-126 SDARTAGDT
+126 SDVHAEAAEDSAAGEEPA
-135 AESAP
+135 AEDGSENP
-140 EESAA
+140 EEPPA
-145 ADDSDH
+145 
-151 TESLSDQPKRE
+151 QPEKE
-162 PIPFSPRERLRELKA
+162 PIPFSPRAHLRELKT

-194 VGRLQIAIVLNFV
+194 IGKLQIAILLNLA
-207 LVVLCA
+207 LVALCA
-213 FGAVLYAMG
+213 LGAVLYAMG
-222 AVPGNRMRL
+222 AVPGNRMRF

-236 VLAMLISAML
+236 VLAMLISALL
-246 GSHALL
+246 GSNALL
-252 DGLGEIFHGRFS
+252 DGLGDIFHGKFT

-275 CCADGVYCLMEL
+275 CCADAVYCLIEL

-324 TLNSVVKSPDYYN
+324 NLGSIVKSPDYYN
-337 KKPGILRGQGDVE
+337 KRPGILRGQGDVE
-350 DFMDTYSK
+350 DFMDTYNK

-363 KLQCVYAFVSLI
+363 KLQCVYAFISLI
-375 VCLGISTLAGLL
+375 ASLGISTLAGLL
-387 HGPSMAIQILSTS
+387 HGPSMAVQILSTS

-427 GSLICGWSG
+427 GSVICGWQG

-465 YYGKHTPDE
+465 FYGEHTPDE
-474 IVSLTFSLISQAG
+474 IVSFTTSLIVEAG
-487 GGLVSVFRTLL
+487 GGLVNVFRTLL
-498 ASRGGT
+498 TSRGGQ
-504 EYPVEEFRNYGG
+504 EYPVEEFRNYGS

-524 GTPVL
+524 GEPVL
-529 LGTLDFMQDMDILI
+529 LGTLDFMQDMGVHI

-582 TGCRRLTP
+582 TVSRRLTP
-590 VMLTQDFML
+590 VMLTRDFML

-605 SKFSVR
+605 SKFSVS
-611 TRKMIFPDQ
+611 TRRMVFPDQ
-620 QTRDA
+620 QTRDTLTA
-625 LSSIAA
+625 IQA

-645 LASYIYVVTGS
+645 LASYIYTITGS
-656 GALQIASRLGTAIHL
+656 GALRTASRLGATVHL
-671 LGGILGML
+671 LGGIVGIA
-679 IMLVIAYLGSAQLL
+679 IMLVIAYLGSTQLL
-693 TPINIF
+693 TPINIL

>member
-1 MIREEQNM
+1 MD
-9 NNQDE
+9 NQDE
-14 YQELDL
+14 LQELDL
-20 ESIMREFHDPS
+20 EAIMREFHDPS
-31 KDFPPQETED
+31 KDLPP
-41 VPQAGEEAPDEVSG
+41 EE
-55 KAPDETSAHEDTA
+55 
-68 DVDDVLPAT
+68 
-77 EEQAPEKPEAEE
+77 PEAEE
-89 PISESGKEE
+89 STEAAEE
-98 SVEDASPEED
+98 APAEALADAGAEDVPAAPEVPEDETPVPDSMEELDIGQIFPEED
-108 AGEASDADSS
+108 AGEEAAADPT
-118 ATVRIDDL
+118 ATVRIDDI
-126 SDARTAGDT
+126 SDVHAEAAEDSAAGEEPA
-135 AESAP
+135 AEDGSENP
-140 EESAA
+140 EEPPA
-145 ADDSDH
+145 
-151 TESLSDQPKRE
+151 QPEKE
-162 PIPFSPRERLRELKA
+162 PIPFSPRAHLRELKT

-194 VGRLQIAIVLNFV
+194 IGKLQIAILLNLA
-207 LVVLCA
+207 LVALCA
-213 FGAVLYAMG
+213 LGAVLYAMG
-222 AVPGNRMRL
+222 AVPGNRMRF

-236 VLAMLISAML
+236 VLAMLISALL
-246 GSHALL
+246 GSNALL
-252 DGLGEIFHGRFS
+252 DGLGDIFHGKFT

-275 CCADGVYCLMEL
+275 CCADAVYCLIEL

-324 TLNSVVKSPDYYN
+324 NLGSIVKSPDYYN
-337 KKPGILRGQGDVE
+337 KRPGILRGQGDVE
-350 DFMDTYSK
+350 DFMDTYNK

-363 KLQCVYAFVSLI
+363 KLQCVYAFISLI
-375 VCLGISTLAGLL
+375 ASLGISTLAGLL
-387 HGPSMAIQILSTS
+387 HGPSMAVQILSTS

-427 GSLICGWSG
+427 GSVICGWQG

-465 YYGKHTPDE
+465 FYGEHTPDE
-474 IVSLTFSLISQAG
+474 IVSFTTSLIVEAG
-487 GGLVSVFRTLL
+487 GGLVNVFRTLL
-498 ASRGGT
+498 TSRGGR
-504 EYPVEEFRNYGG
+504 EYPVEEFRNYGS

-524 GTPVL
+524 GEPVL
-529 LGTLDFMQDMDILI
+529 LGTLDFMQDMGVHI

-582 TGCRRLTP
+582 TVSRRLTP
-590 VMLTQDFML
+590 VMLTRDFML

-605 SKFSVR
+605 SKFSVS
-611 TRKMIFPDQ
+611 TRRMVFPDQ
-620 QTRDA
+620 QTRDTLTA
-625 LSSIAA
+625 IQA

-645 LASYIYVVTGS
+645 LASYIYTITGS
-656 GALQIASRLGTAIHL
+656 GALRTASRLGATVHL
-671 LGGILGML
+671 LGGIVGIA
-679 IMLVIAYLGSAQLL
+679 IMLVIAYLGSTQLL
-693 TPINIF
+693 TPINIL

>member
-1 MIREEQNM
+1 MD
-9 NNQDE
+9 NQDE
-14 YQELDL
+14 LQELDL
-20 ESIMREFHDPS
+20 EAIMREFHDPS
-31 KDFPPQETED
+31 KDLPP
-41 VPQAGEEAPDEVSG
+41 EE
-55 KAPDETSAHEDTA
+55 
-68 DVDDVLPAT
+68 
-77 EEQAPEKPEAEE
+77 PEAEE
-89 PISESGKEE
+89 STEAAEE
-98 SVEDASPEED
+98 APAEALADAGAEDVPAAPEVPEDETPVPDSMEELDIGQIFPEED
-108 AGEASDADSS
+108 AGEEAAADPT
-118 ATVRIDDL
+118 ATVRIVDI
-126 SDARTAGDT
+126 SDVHAEAAEDSAAGEEPA
-135 AESAP
+135 AEDGSENP
-140 EESAA
+140 EESPA
-145 ADDSDH
+145 
-151 TESLSDQPKRE
+151 QPEKE
-162 PIPFSPRERLRELKA
+162 PIPFSPRARLRELKT

-194 VGRLQIAIVLNFV
+194 IGKLQIAILLNLA
-207 LVVLCA
+207 LVALCA
-213 FGAVLYAMG
+213 LGAVLYAMG
-222 AVPGNRMRL
+222 AVPGNRMRF

-236 VLAMLISAML
+236 VLAMLISALL
-246 GSHALL
+246 GSNALL
-252 DGLGEIFHGRFS
+252 DGLGDIFHGKFT

-275 CCADGVYCLMEL
+275 CCADAVYCLMEL

-324 TLNSVVKSPDYYN
+324 NLGSIVKSPDYYN
-337 KKPGILRGQGDVE
+337 KRPGILRGQGDVE
-350 DFMDTYSK
+350 DFMDTYNK

-363 KLQCVYAFVSLI
+363 KLQCVYAFISLI
-375 VCLGISTLAGLL
+375 ASLGISTLAGLL
-387 HGPSMAIQILSTS
+387 HGPSMAVQILSTS

-427 GSLICGWSG
+427 GSVICGWQG

-465 YYGKHTPDE
+465 FYGEHTPDE
-474 IVSLTFSLISQAG
+474 IVSFTTSLIVEAG
-487 GGLVSVFRTLL
+487 GGLVNVFRTLL
-498 ASRGGT
+498 TSRGGR
-504 EYPVEEFRNYGG
+504 EYPVEEFRNYGS

-524 GTPVL
+524 GEPVL
-529 LGTLDFMQDMDILI
+529 LGTLDFMQDMGVHI

-582 TGCRRLTP
+582 TVSRRLTP
-590 VMLTQDFML
+590 VMLTRDFML

-605 SKFSVR
+605 SKFSVS
-611 TRKMIFPDQ
+611 TRRMVFPDQ
-620 QTRDA
+620 QTRDTLTA
-625 LSSIAA
+625 IQA

-645 LASYIYVVTGS
+645 LASYIYTITGS
-656 GALQIASRLGTAIHL
+656 GALRTASRLGATVHL
-671 LGGILGML
+671 LGGIVGIA
-679 IMLVIAYLGSAQLL
+679 IMLVIAYLGSTQLL
-693 TPINIF
+693 TPINIL

>member
-1 MIREEQNM
+1 MD
-9 NNQDE
+9 NQDE
-14 YQELDL
+14 LQELDL
-20 ESIMREFHDPS
+20 EAIMREFHDPS
-31 KDFPPQETED
+31 KDLPPEEPEMAPED
-41 VPQAGEEAPDEVSG
+41 GEEAAEEAPAEAPEDTEPADIPAITEEPEDETPVPDSMEELNIG
-55 KAPDETSAHEDTA
+55 QIFLEEDTGEDAAPD
-68 DVDDVLPAT
+68 PA
-77 EEQAPEKPEAEE
+77 
-89 PISESGKEE
+89 
-98 SVEDASPEED
+98 
-108 AGEASDADSS
+108 
-118 ATVRIDDL
+118 ATVRIDEL
-126 SDARTAGDT
+126 SDTL
-135 AESAP
+135 
-140 EESAA
+140 EESTADAA
-145 ADDSDH
+145 ENGLEEPAAEDGSED
-151 TESLSDQPKRE
+151 TEETSAQPEKE
-162 PIPFSPRERLRELKA
+162 PIPFSPRARLRELKT

-185 RYYELEEIG
+185 RYYELEELG
-194 VGRLQIAIVLNFV
+194 VGKLQIAILLNLA
-207 LVVLCA
+207 LVALCA
-213 FGAVLYAMG
+213 GGAVLYAMG
-222 AVPGNRMRL
+222 AVPGNRMRF

-236 VLAMLISAML
+236 VLAMLVSALL
-246 GSHALL
+246 GSNALL
-252 DGLGEIFHGRFS
+252 DGLGDIFHGKFT

-275 CCADGVYCLMEL
+275 CCADAVYCLMEL

-302 LWARYHRR
+302 LWARYNRR

-324 TLNSVVKSPDYYN
+324 NLGSIVKSPDYYN
-337 KKPGILRGQGDVE
+337 KRPGILRGQGDVE
-350 DFMDTYSK
+350 DFMDTYNK

-363 KLQCVYAFVSLI
+363 KLQCVYAFISLI
-375 VCLGISTLAGLL
+375 ASLGISTLAGLL
-387 HGPSMAIQILSTS
+387 HGPSMAVQILSTS

-427 GSLICGWSG
+427 GSVICGWQG

-465 YYGKHTPDE
+465 FYGERTPDE
-474 IVSLTFSLISQAG
+474 IVSFTTSLIVEAG
-487 GGLVSVFRTLL
+487 GGLVNVFRTLL
-498 ASRGGT
+498 ASRGGR
-504 EYPVEEFRNYGG
+504 EYPVEEFRNYGS

-524 GTPVL
+524 GEPVL
-529 LGTLDFMQDMDILI
+529 LGTLDFMQDMGVHV

-590 VMLTQDFML
+590 VMLTRDFML

-611 TRKMIFPDQ
+611 TRKMVFPDQ

-625 LSSIAA
+625 LAAIQA

-639 LTTRQD
+639 LTIRQD
-645 LASYIYVVTGS
+645 LASYIYAITGS
-656 GALQIASRLGTAIHL
+656 SALRTASRLGVAIHL
-671 LGGILGML
+671 LGGIVGIA
-679 IMLVIAYLGSAQLL
+679 IMLVIAYLGSTQLL
-693 TPINIF
+693 TPINIL

-704 WMVPGLLITE
+704 WMIPGLLITE